1 MGDAAAN
8 EFSPTGR
15 SVAGTLGLVA
25 LAIVALSIVDAYLA
39 RTERLENR
47 SEADRLVAA
56 GRGLMA
62 KGRPL
67 DAVSQFKT
75 ALEME
80 RENSGDWLAL
90 GQAQLAADR
99 LSDAETTL
107 SELLRRDSTAGA
119 ANLALARV
127 LVKEKRITDAVS
139 TYHRA
144 IYGHWDQDAEKN
156 RVSVRF
162 ELVNLLA
169 QQGSKEELLA
179 ELLPLLDVAPDDL
192 AVREHLGHLFLA
204 AGSAP
209 RAGEI
214 FREIL
219 RDHPADADAYA
230 GLGESEFARGNYQTA
245 HSDFQTASSLRPFD
259 TDILGRLELATKVL
273 ALDPMRRGI
282 GPEEQ
287 YRRSVEMLALAST
300 AVTRCGGAISAGEQ
314 DTVDSA
320 QGAMKSHNRLVKLS
334 EAVESNL
341 NLAEEMWKIRQSIC
355 KQATSAEEEPLRLVL
370 AKIAQ

>member
-1 MGDAAAN
+1 
-8 EFSPTGR
+8 
-15 SVAGTLGLVA
+15 VLGTLGLV
-25 LAIVALSIVDAYLA
+25 LIAIVALSGVDAYLA

-47 SEADRLVAA
+47 AEAERLAAA
-56 GRGLMA
+56 GRSFLER
-62 KGRPL
+62 GRPL
-67 DAVSQFKT
+67 DAAAQFK
-75 ALEME
+75 AAIAIE

-90 GQAQLAADR
+90 GEAQLAAGE
-99 LSDAETTL
+99 LTDAEATL
-107 SELLRRDSTAGA
+107 TELLRRDSTAGA

-127 LVKEKRITDAVS
+127 LVKQRKITDAVDA
-139 TYHRA
+139 YHRA
-144 IYGHWDQDAEKN
+144 IYGHWEHDAETN

-179 ELLPLLDVAPDDL
+179 EMLPLLDVAPDDL
-192 AVREHLGHLFLA
+192 AARMRLGHLFLA

-219 RDHPADADAYA
+219 RKHPQAADAYA

-245 HSDFQTASSLRPFD
+245 HSDFQTAANLRPSD
-259 TDILGRLELATKVL
+259 KGIEARAELCAQIL

-287 YRRSVEMLALAST
+287 YRRSIKMLELATAAIGRCSHALSPLAED
-300 AVTRCGGAISAGEQ
+300 AIDEGRK
-314 DTVDSA
+314 
-320 QGAMKSHNRLVKLS
+320 AMKRHAGSGRMGQALDR
-334 EAVESNL
+334 NL
-341 NLAEEMWKIRQSIC
+341 NLAEQLWKIRRQEC
-355 KQATSAEEEPLRLVL
+355 TVVPTAEEEALRLVL
-370 AKIAQ
+370 GKIAQ